1 MGKLHQ
7 FTLHLQDDKG
17 RHISSYNV
25 SALVYFV
32 LTYLFAFNQVV
43 LFIRIYAALRD
54 EDVLTYIALS
64 KAVIFTVKRVLSL
77 TIFQEF

>member
-25 SALVYFV
+25 SALVYIV
-32 LTYLFAFNQVV
+32 LTYLFAFNL
-43 LFIRIYAALRD
+43 LFIRIYAALHD